1 MFILHP
7 RCLIVGLFKV
17 IWHLTEGKK
26 KKIKNLWLIFDL
38 IIICLA
44 KLSETWKSWL
54 LGEGLETVN
63 SLFSSF
69 TMIKNVGK
77 PQGNLS
83 ITFKQQEQQNKYV
96 YLFNL
101 QTEAT
106 FKKWYINAVIW
117 FHPKRCT
124 SQWQFVF
131 LLRLGIAPWW
141 TLWGRWAPWYCWY
154 LFQRWYFSSLSVGE
168 VSLLSDS
175 PLRDK

>member
-1 MFILHP
+1 M
-7 RCLIVGLFKV
+7 
-17 IWHLTEGKK
+17 
-26 KKIKNLWLIFDL
+26 IFDL